1 VRRSGVPRSPGT
13 SLLHMIVES
22 STRGIALFALV
33 VAILALVVPFIVYIV
48 TRPKLRL
55 SVSNAEVE
63 IVQETG
69 TFTFVEIVAHNDGG
83 RTALIEDWRVARYLG
98 TDRENLW
105 QDITEDVPR
114 TLGVQP
120 HDWTKWRAKLF
131 SPGRV
136 DLHAEEAW
144 SGVDISVTY
153 QPFFFLE
160 PETTSNHNK
169 LGVWKPAEGS

>member
-1 VRRSGVPRSPGT
+1 VPRSPGA
-13 SLLHMIVES
+13 SLLHVIGES
-22 STRGIALFALV
+22 SIRGIALFALV
-33 VAILALVVPFIVYIV
+33 VAIIALAVPFIVYIV

-83 RTALIEDWRVARYLG
+83 RTALIEDWRVTRYLG

-105 QDITEDVPR
+105 QDVTENVPR
-114 TLGVQP
+114 RLGVQP
-120 HDWTKWRAKLF
+120 HDWKKWRARLL
-131 SPGRV
+131 SAGRV
-136 DLHAEEAW
+136 NLYAEEAW
-144 SGVDISVTY
+144 SDVDVTVSY

-160 PETTSNHNK
+160 PETISHHNK
-169 LGVWKPAEGS
+169 LGAWKPPEGT

>member
-1 VRRSGVPRSPGT
+1 
-13 SLLHMIVES
+13 MIGES

-33 VAILALVVPFIVYIV
+33 VAILAVAVPFIVYIV

-69 TFTFVEIVAHNDGG
+69 TFTFVEIVAQNDGG

-114 TLGVQP
+114 RMGVQP
-120 HDWTKWRAKLF
+120 HDWKKWRATLF

-136 DLHAEEAW
+136 NLAAEEAW
-144 SGVDISVTY
+144 SDVDITVAY

-160 PETTSNHNK
+160 PETISLHNK
-169 LGVWKPAEGS
+169 LRVWKPAEGT